1 MGQLC
6 ARIRWGEIALGTGS
20 VPTPF
25 GAFESTK
32 RVLMS
37 TGGHPGVRTAVVT
50 GASAGIGEAT
60 ARTLAAR
67 GFHVVLGARRLDRCQ
82 AIAEEIGGTAIE
94 LDITSDRSVLDFAGR
109 IDGVSVLVNNAGGAR
124 GLSTIL
130 EADID
135 DWRWM
140 WETNVLGTLR
150 LTRALIPALLASKQ
164 GVIVTVT
171 STAALEIY
179 PGGGGYTS
187 AKHSERVLH
196 RMLEAELSDT
206 PIRFTEVSPGIVET
220 DFALNRF
227 DGDADRAAGV
237 YEGLT
242 PLTAQDVADVIAYAA
257 DCPENVNL
265 EHIVMRPR
273 AQADSTHIH
282 RD

>member
-1 MGQLC
+1 
-6 ARIRWGEIALGTGS
+6 
-20 VPTPF
+20 
-25 GAFESTK
+25 
-32 RVLMS
+32 MS
-37 TGGHPGVRTAVVT
+37 TNGHPSVRTAVVT
-50 GASAGIGEAT
+50 GAGGGIGEAT

-67 GFHVVLGARRLDRCQ
+67 GFHVILGARRSDRCQ

-94 LDITSDRSVLDFAGR
+94 LNITSDQSVLDFAGQ
-109 IDGVSVLVNNAGGAR
+109 IGDVSVLVNNAGGAR
-124 GLSTIL
+124 RMRTIL

-150 LTRALIPALLASKQ
+150 LTRALIPALVASRC
-164 GVIVTVT
+164 GVVVTLT

-187 AKHSERVLH
+187 AKHSERALH
-196 RMLEAELSDT
+196 RMLEAELAGA

-220 DFALNRF
+220 DFSLHRF
-227 DGDADRAAGV
+227 EGDADKAAGV
-237 YEGLT
+237 YQG
-242 PLTAQDVADVIAYAA
+242 LTAQDVADVIAFAA
-257 DCPENVNL
+257 DGPENISL
-265 EHIVMRPR
+265 EHIVVRPR

>member
-1 MGQLC
+1 
-6 ARIRWGEIALGTGS
+6 
-20 VPTPF
+20 
-25 GAFESTK
+25 
-32 RVLMS
+32 MS
-37 TGGHPGVRTAVVT
+37 TDGQPDIRTAVVT
-50 GASAGIGEAT
+50 GASSGIGEAT

-82 AIAEEIGGTAIE
+82 VIADDIGGTAIE
-94 LDITSDRSVLDFAGR
+94 LDITSDQSVSDFAGR
-109 IDGVSVLVNNAGGAR
+109 IDDVSVLVNNAGGAR
-124 GLSTIL
+124 GLSTIA

-135 DWRWM
+135 EWRWM

-150 LTRALIPALLASKQ
+150 LTRALIPALLATKR

-196 RMLEAELSDT
+196 RMLEAELADT

-220 DFALNRF
+220 DFSLKRF
-227 DGDADRAAGV
+227 DGDTDRAAGV
-237 YEGLT
+237 YEGIT
-242 PLTAQDVADVIAYAA
+242 PLTAQDVAEVIAYAA
-257 DCPENVNL
+257 DCPENVTL

-282 RD
+282 RDD